1 MPVTGIE
8 ELSGVL
14 PALVSPLHRDGSA
27 DESGIKRLV
36 EHVIAGGVH
45 GLLPLGSTGEG
56 AALGE
61 RTRWQVLKSV
71 IEAADGRVP
80 VICGVAQPHL
90 EAARAEVAAAARLG
104 AKGALVAPP
113 VSYLTDQPTVCSC
126 YRRLAADSKIPL
138 LLYNIRQFT
147 KIVAEP
153 STVAELATEG
163 TIAGIKDSSRDF
175 EYFENVRLATRKLEH
190 FRMFTGSDTMLLA
203 SMAMGGHGTI
213 CGAANVAPSWVV
225 RVYHEFRRGDW
236 ISARASQEALI
247 ELVTA
252 LRAGGFPPST
262 KAALQLQG
270 ICEPWPAQPTAALD
284 DAATAR
290 LHESLERWGLL
301 SKPRDCFR
309 GGLTASSPGR
319 ARAGGA

>member
-1 MPVTGIE
+1 MTVNGIE

-36 EHVIAGGVH
+36 EHVISGGVH

-71 IEAADGRVP
+71 IEAAAGRVP

-104 AKGALVAPP
+104 ASAALVAPP
-113 VSYLTDQPTVCSC
+113 FYYLTDQATVRAF

-138 LLYNIRQFT
+138 LLYNIPQFT

-153 STVAELATEG
+153 ATVAELATEG
-163 TIAGIKDSSRDF
+163 AIAGIKDSSRDF
-175 EYFENVRLATRKLEH
+175 EYFENVRLATRHLEH
-190 FRMFTGSDTMLLA
+190 FRVFTGSDTMLLA
-203 SMAMGGHGTI
+203 SMAMGGAGTI

-225 RVYHEFRRGDW
+225 RVFDDFQRADW
-236 ISARASQEALI
+236 NAARADQEALI

-252 LRAGGFPPST
+252 LRAGVFPASI

-270 ICEPWPAQPTAALD
+270 ICEPWPAPPTAALD
-284 DAATAR
+284 EAATAKLR
-290 LHESLERWGLL
+290 ESLDRWGLL
-301 SKPRDCFR
+301 STPRD
-309 GGLTASSPGR
+309 
-319 ARAGGA
+319 

>member
-1 MPVTGIE
+1 MTVSGIE

-14 PALVSPLHRDGSA
+14 PALVTPLHRDGSA

-36 EHVIAGGVH
+36 EHVISGGVH

-61 RTRWQVLKSV
+61 RTRWQVLKTV
-71 IEAADGRVP
+71 IEAAAGRVP

-90 EAARAEVAAAARLG
+90 EAARAEVAAASRLG
-104 AKGALVAPP
+104 ADAALVAPP
-113 VSYLTDQPTVCSC
+113 FYYPTDQATLRAF

-138 LLYNIRQFT
+138 LLYNIPQFT
-147 KIVAEP
+147 KVVAEP
-153 STVAELATEG
+153 ATLAELATEG

-175 EYFENVRLATRKLEH
+175 EYFENVRLATRSLEH

-203 SMAMGGHGTI
+203 SLAMGGAGTI
-213 CGAANVAPSWVV
+213 CGAANVAPNWVV
-225 RVYHEFRRGDW
+225 RIYDDFRRGDW
-236 ISARASQEALI
+236 NSARTDQEALI

-252 LRAGGFPPST
+252 LRAGVFPASI

-270 ICEPWPAQPTAALD
+270 ICEPWPAPPTAALD
-284 DAATAR
+284 GAATAR
-290 LHESLERWGLL
+290 LRESLDRWGLL
-301 SKPRDCFR
+301 STPRD
-309 GGLTASSPGR
+309 
-319 ARAGGA
+319 